1 MESPKGASA
10 NNIVLVLA
18 QDHNVCNLAYIHL
31 PKVVS
36 TKNLFPAHEPRGS
49 QNHINNVC
57 KFACIYALF
66 VNANIH

>member
-36 TKNLFPAHEPRGS
+36 AKNLCLTL
-49 QNHINNVC
+49 IM
-57 KFACIYALF
+57 FANLLAFMLF
-66 VNANIH
+66 L

>member
-36 TKNLFPAHEPRGS
+36 AKNLFLTL
-49 QNHINNVC
+49 IM
-57 KFACIYALF
+57 FANLLAFMLFLKMPGNIYLEKL
-66 VNANIH
+66 